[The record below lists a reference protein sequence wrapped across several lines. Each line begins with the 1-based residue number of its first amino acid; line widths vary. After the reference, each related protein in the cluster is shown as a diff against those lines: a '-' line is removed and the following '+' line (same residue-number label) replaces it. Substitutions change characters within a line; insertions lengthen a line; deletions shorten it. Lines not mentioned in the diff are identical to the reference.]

1 MWGWTRRIKA
11 ETGNTGLVFGFGLLL
26 SPHMGYPPSTNSHSF
41 GCSGISGSQLAS
53 PGQTSYSISIPYTYQ
68 SQMEGTI
75 YQTDYGNMSFR
86 TFEPRDDPWLKRGF
100 AGPCTLSSGWNPTN
114 GAVTIA
120 FDLALQSTLG
130 RCCERDGTCSQTTQM
145 QCYEKCGI
153 WTGPV
158 GSGTGG
164 TTGGTTGGEVDGS
177 TTGQI
182 PSCDECIE
190 VPETET
196 KCFKE
201 NPGGNWSKIGGCHST
216 ESGCNGP
223 PASSGS
229 SSSSSSSGSGGS
241 NPYP

>member
-1 MWGWTRRIKA
+1 
-11 ETGNTGLVFGFGLLL
+11 
-26 SPHMGYPPSTNSHSF
+26 
-41 GCSGISGSQLAS
+41 
-53 PGQTSYSISIPYTYQ
+53 
-68 SQMEGTI
+68 
-75 YQTDYGNMSFR
+75 
-86 TFEPRDDPWLKRGF
+86 
-100 AGPCTLSSGWNPTN
+100 
-114 GAVTIA
+114 
-120 FDLALQSTLG
+120 
-130 RCCERDGTCSQTTQM
+130 M

-164 TTGGTTGGEVDGS
+164 TTGGSTGGEVDGS

-223 PASSGS
+223 QQAVVLRQAVVRQVQEVLTHTHD
-229 SSSSSSSGSGGS
+229 
-241 NPYP
+241 YWT